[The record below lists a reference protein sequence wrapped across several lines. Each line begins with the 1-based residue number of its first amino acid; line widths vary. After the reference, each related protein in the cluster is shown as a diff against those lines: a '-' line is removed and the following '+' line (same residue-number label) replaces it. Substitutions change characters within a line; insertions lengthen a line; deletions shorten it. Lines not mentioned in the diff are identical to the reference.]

1 MRIISKTLATAA
13 LAAAGIALAG
23 IAAAATAVN
32 FPLKP
37 VTLIVPFPAGNVS
50 DLLARTVGEQLT
62 LAWGQPVVVENVVGG
77 SGIVGMQKA
86 ARANPDGYT
95 ITIGT
100 TGAGVIVPMM
110 HSTPPYD
117 LLKDFEPITFAAPL
131 PFILLAHP
139 AVPAKSVEELIALAR
154 SKPGELT
161 YGSLGTGSA
170 PHLAMELFKEMAKVD
185 MLHVPYK
192 GSAQASM
199 DLLGNRVQVMFDT
212 VPPSLPRV
220 RSGQLRAL
228 AVSGSQR
235 IAIAPEIPTVAESGV
250 PGFDAIAFTG
260 FFAPKGTPQPILDKL
275 HADIVGILKSAAMKE
290 KLMQRGLETVGN
302 SQAEFRSYIRGEQEK
317 WGGVLRKTGATL
329 QK

>member
-1 MRIISKTLATAA
+1 MTRFFKAVAVAA
-13 LAAAGIALAG
+13 LAATGVAMANP
-23 IAAAATAVN
+23 AADY
-32 FPLKP
+32 PQRP
-37 VTLIVPFPAGNVS
+37 ITLIVPFPAGNVS

-62 LAWGQPVVVENVVGG
+62 RSWGQPVVVENVVGG
-77 SGIVGMQKA
+77 SGIVGLQKA
-86 ARANPDGYT
+86 ARAKADGYT

-110 HSTPPYD
+110 HPTPPYD

-131 PFILLAHP
+131 PFILLVHP
-139 AVPAKSVEELIALAR
+139 DVPARDVKDLIALAR
-154 SKPGELT
+154 SKPGELS

-170 PHLAMELFKEMAKVD
+170 PHLAMEIFKDMAKVD

-228 AVSGSQR
+228 AVSGAQR
-235 IAIAPEIPTVAESGV
+235 TAIAPEIPTVAEAGV

-260 FFAPKGTPQPILDKL
+260 FFAPAGTPQPIVDKL
-275 HADIVGILKSAAMKE
+275 HAEIVRILKAPDVRE
-290 KLMQRGLETVGN
+290 KLLQRGLETVGN
-302 SQAEFRSYIRGEQEK
+302 SQAEFRSYIRVEQEK
-317 WGGVLRKTGATL
+317 WGGVLRKTNTTV